1 MNKRIKANLY
11 TEEKMNRNNNR
22 LSTAQQ
28 QHNYLFSHGRYHT
41 KITANDL
48 PVWFVKGL
56 YYRHPGYLSAKGVVS
71 LLYQPNYVFNHM
83 FKDDF
88 LYISYDKPIIPVPRK
103 QSVLQCKGFDE
114 YIYGW
119 EIVNFIN
126 AAQKYSDY
134 DITDILA
141 EIEKKRQW
149 FQKTYPEYYRLE
161 VPDDNLFGGK
171 IFAGGAIQAIQS
183 EIAL

>member
-11 TEEKMNRNNNR
+11 TEEKMGRNKR
-22 LSTAQQ
+22 LLLNAP
-28 QHNYLFSHGRYHT
+28 QHNYLFSHGRYRT

-48 PVWFVKGL
+48 TVWFVKGL

-88 LYISYDKPIIPVPRK
+88 LYISYDKPIVPVPRE
-103 QSVLQCKGFDE
+103 QSVYRCEGFDE

-119 EIVNFIN
+119 EIVSFIN
-126 AAQKYSDY
+126 AAQKYSSY

-149 FQKTYPEYYRLE
+149 FQKTYPEHYRLE
-161 VPDDNLFGGK
+161 VPDDILFGGNV
-171 IFAGGAIQAIQS
+171 FAGGDKQAIQS